1 MRRRPPRSTRTATLF
16 PYTTLFRSHR
26 RLASGG
32 ETPPFGFI
40 ARSFRL
46 EDNQVAGLAGE
57 RAAERVE
64 GRETDR
70 LGLDGL
76 QDREIGKGDADRVR
90 QFGESHAAVAQ
101 QAVEPDNDRHQTVPS
116 RSSPIAAPRSKTSA
130 RPKPSSKTTQPKN

>member
-1 MRRRPPRSTRTATLF
+1 MRISDWSSDVCSSDL
-16 PYTTLFRSHR
+16 
-26 RLASGG
+26 
-32 ETPPFGFI
+32 TPPCGFI

-70 LGLDGL
+70 LGLAGL

-90 QFGESHAAVAQ
+90 QFGERHAAVAQ

-116 RSSPIAAPRSKTSA
+116 RSSRIAAPRSKTSA
-130 RPKPSSKTTQPKN
+130 STKTR